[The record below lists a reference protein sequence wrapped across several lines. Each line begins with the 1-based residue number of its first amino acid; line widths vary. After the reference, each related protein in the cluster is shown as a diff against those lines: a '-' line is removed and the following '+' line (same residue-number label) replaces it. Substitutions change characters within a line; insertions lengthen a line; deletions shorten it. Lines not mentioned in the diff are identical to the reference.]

1 MIRLRH
7 LSFAVLSI
15 AAFAAAQ
22 QGPAPADSLPASTWA
37 MASFAGFDRCGEAVG
52 GHRAAKL
59 LKSFYDGL
67 PQDVREQRVVA
78 MLEQVAAQ
86 LREGEQQTPLRVAAL
101 RGFARRPMALGI
113 GRPTILGWAPSLA
126 LVVDEGN
133 SGQDL
138 DALLAQLAAARP
150 EPTRLQ
156 KGSVAGLACTLV
168 EGDGMPTLYAVHEAG
183 TFVFTNSEGYLRE
196 ILAVKRGE
204 QPSISSAT
212 HLGAQRARMQEQPL
226 VEVFVNA
233 STMAPMF
240 APFLPY
246 ETADFGR
253 ALGIES
259 FGGAYLA
266 AGPSGEGTVETLD
279 LQIAGAKDGLLKAAL
294 SGQVDFEAA
303 RYFDK
308 ETVAFAALRI
318 DANAL
323 PEAFD
328 RMLALLPREA
338 ARDMRRDVTREF
350 LRGFRGAGITDAEV
364 EELFGSM
371 HGSITAG
378 FSFGTAPAPIPGVTA
393 VLRLRDVAAATRWL
407 DRVRNATVEQGLQW
421 KVRMQGDTTIHY
433 CSAPISGEGGI
444 ELTPSYAIHDGN
456 LVIGSTTKVVLDA
469 LKQRADESTSLFR
482 ETDFTV
488 AMLAEEGAMGL
499 VHLRPGR
506 LCERRWGLAET
517 WVLPQIDANQEE
529 LGFSSEDLP
538 EPEDIAA
545 ALGTSTV
552 SLTCDGDGLRL
563 RMRGNLGLG
572 GVAACFC
579 VLADEVLARANAK
592 TF

>member
-1 MIRLRH
+1 MTRLRC
-7 LSFAVLSI
+7 LSFAIWSF

-22 QGPAPADSLPASTWA
+22 QGPAPADCLPASTWA

-78 MLEQVAAQ
+78 MLEQAAAQ
-86 LREGEQQTPLRVAAL
+86 LREGVQQTPLRVAAL

-113 GRPTILGWAPSLA
+113 GRPTVMGWAPSLA

-138 DALLAQLAAARP
+138 DALLAQLASARP
-150 EPTRLQ
+150 EPTRIQ
-156 KGSVAGLACTLV
+156 KGTVAGLACSVV
-168 EGDGMPTLYAVHEAG
+168 EGDGMPTLYAVRETG

-204 QPSISSAT
+204 KPSISSAT
-212 HLGAQRARMQEQPL
+212 HLGAQRARLHESPL

-233 STMAPMF
+233 STMGPMV

-246 ETADFGR
+246 ETADIGR
-253 ALGIES
+253 AVGVES
-259 FGGAYLA
+259 IGGAYLA

-279 LQIAGAKDGLLKAAL
+279 LQMPGAKNGLFKAAL

-308 ETVAFAALRI
+308 ETVAFAALRV

-323 PEAFD
+323 PDAFD
-328 RMLALLPREA
+328 RMLAQLPREV
-338 ARDMRRDVTREF
+338 ARDMRRDVTRDF
-350 LRGFRGAGITDAEV
+350 LHSFRGAGISDAEV
-364 EELFGSM
+364 AEFFGSM

-378 FSFGTAPAPIPGVTA
+378 FSLGDTPAPIPGLTV
-393 VLRLRDVAAATRWL
+393 VVRLRDVAAATKWL
-407 DRVRNATVEQGLQW
+407 DKAREASVDQGLQW
-421 KVRMQGDTTIHY
+421 KVRMQGETTIHY
-433 CSAPISGEGGI
+433 CAAPISGEGGI

-482 ETDFTV
+482 EADFTV
-488 AMLAEEGAMGL
+488 AMLAEESAMGL

-517 WVLPQIDANQEE
+517 WLLPQLDANQQE

-538 EPEDIAA
+538 EPEAIAA
-545 ALGTSTV
+545 ALGTSTISV
-552 SLTCDGDGLRL
+552 TCDDEGLRL

-579 VLADEVLARANAK
+579 VLVDEVLARATSK